1 MNNKGCS
8 GFFGLKT
15 KPLYLDRRTSS
26 GYAFASA
33 LFFGDFMEI
42 FTAFISAI
50 SDANPMVLVTVISV
64 VALLVVAEC
73 VRQLCKAMR
82 KD

>member
-1 MNNKGCS
+1 
-8 GFFGLKT
+8 
-15 KPLYLDRRTSS
+15 
-26 GYAFASA
+26 
-33 LFFGDFMEI
+33 MEI

-73 VRQLCKAMR
+73 VRQLCKAILSS
-82 KD
+82 KGND